1 MNPRWESCRLQKRR
15 FNKNNLPDYPF
26 PPGFFDEAED
36 EEIVARYEIDR
47 EDHWDEQRWRQEKE
61 KAEIIEEEKRG

>member
-1 MNPRWESCRLQKRR
+1 M
-15 FNKNNLPDYPF
+15 NNLPDYPF

-36 EEIVARYEIDR
+36 EEIVASYEIDR

>member
-1 MNPRWESCRLQKRR
+1 M
-15 FNKNNLPDYPF
+15 NNLPDYPF

-61 KAEIIEEEKRG
+61 KTEIIEEEKRG

>member
-1 MNPRWESCRLQKRR
+1 M
-15 FNKNNLPDYPF
+15 NNLPDYPF

-61 KAEIIEEEKRG
+61 KAEIIEEEKKGMI

>member
-1 MNPRWESCRLQKRR
+1 MN
-15 FNKNNLPDYPF
+15 NNLPDWPF
-26 PPGFFDEAED
+26 SPGFFDEAED